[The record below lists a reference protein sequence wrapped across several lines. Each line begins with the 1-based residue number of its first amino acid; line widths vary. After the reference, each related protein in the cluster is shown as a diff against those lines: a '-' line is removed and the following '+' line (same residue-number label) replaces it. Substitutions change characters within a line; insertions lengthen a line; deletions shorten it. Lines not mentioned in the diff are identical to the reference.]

1 MKTLL
6 IPFSFIYYAVIS
18 IRNFFYKIGVFR
30 SYRLDAKV
38 ISVGNI
44 TWGGTGKTPA
54 AAFIANLLFGRG
66 LKPAILLRGYGDDE
80 ELLYSKLAPA
90 IPVVAGKDRVETG
103 KAILASRSVKT
114 ILLDDGF
121 QYRRLKRDLDI
132 ICIDATDPFGN
143 GWVIPAGS
151 MREGMSSLRR
161 ADIFLITKV
170 DLAQDKNGLKELEK
184 SLKKINPGAAILR
197 SSHSPQYFYRL
208 SDNKIINGA
217 KLKNN
222 SIALVSAIGNP
233 DAFEKTI
240 LSLGLKFKKHFIFRD
255 HHWYKEGDL
264 RRIEDYCSKNGIDTI
279 ITTEKDAVRLG
290 QGTRDKGQGANIL
303 VLRVQLEIVENEQG
317 FYNRLSGICT
327 G

>member
-1 MKTLL
+1 MKILL
-6 IPFSFIYYAVIS
+6 IPFSFLYYAVIS
-18 IRNFFYKIGVFR
+18 IGNFFYKIGVFR
-30 SYRLDAKV
+30 SHRLAAKV

-54 AAFIANLLFGRG
+54 VAFIANILFGRG
-66 LKPAILLRGYGDDE
+66 LKPAILLRGYGGDE

-90 IPVVAGKDRVETG
+90 IPVVPGKNRVETG
-103 KAILASRSVKT
+103 RAIVASRLVKT
-114 ILLDDGF
+114 VLLDDGF

-132 ICIDATDPFGN
+132 VCIDATDPFGN

-151 MREGMSSLRR
+151 MREGIGNLKR

-170 DLAQDKNGLKELEK
+170 DLAQDKNRLKELEGR
-184 SLKKINPGAAILR
+184 LRKINPAATILK
-197 SSHSPQYFYRL
+197 SSHIPQYFYRL
-208 SDNKIINGA
+208 SDDKIINGA

-233 DAFEKTI
+233 GAFERTI

-255 HHWYKEGDL
+255 HHWYKESDL
-264 RRIEDYCSKNGIDTI
+264 KKIENYCSKNGIDTI
-279 ITTEKDAVRLG
+279 VTTEKDAVRLS
-290 QGTRDKGQGANIL
+290 RIPYPVSRIPVLA
-303 VLRVQLEIVENEQG
+303 LRVQLEITDNEQG
-317 FYNRLSGICT
+317 FYNRLSGICA